1 MRKFVLMACLGLLV
15 GCADAHKVI
24 PDAKYAQTRLSA
36 EGTAY
41 IALPADGSYGK
52 IDYEGSGA
60 MVARMIQA
68 ALLEYMVQVDIGPV
82 WEKYA
87 TARNTARQGGY
98 TYFFFPTITHWE
110 DRATEWSGIPDKA
123 TVRLVVIDLASGQP
137 VSSAT
142 IEGTSGLATFGGDHP
157 QDLLPEPIK
166 EYIDQL
172 FRE

>member
-1 MRKFVLMACLGLLV
+1 MRKFVLMAYLGLLV
-15 GCADAHKVI
+15 GCADSHNVI
-24 PDAKYAQTRLSA
+24 PDARYAQTRLSA

-60 MVARMIQA
+60 MVAQMIQA

-98 TYFFFPTITHWE
+98 TYFFIPTITHWE

-157 QDLLPEPIK
+157 QDLLPEPIE

-172 FRE
+172 FRG

>member
-1 MRKFVLMACLGLLV
+1 MRNIFLMLCMVLLA
-15 GCADAHKVI
+15 GCADAHNVI
-24 PDAKYAQTRLSA
+24 PDAKYADTRLSA
-36 EGTAY
+36 DGTAY
-41 IALPADGSYGK
+41 ITLPADGFYGK

-60 MVARMIQA
+60 MVAQMLQA
-68 ALLEYMVQVDIGPV
+68 ALLNHMVQVDIGPV
-82 WEKYA
+82 WEKYS

-123 TVRLVVIDLASGQP
+123 TVRIVVIDLASGQP

-166 EYIDQL
+166 EYVDQL
-172 FRE
+172 FQQ

>member
-60 MVARMIQA
+60 MVAQMIQA
-68 ALLEYMVQVDIGPV
+68 ALLDYMVQVDIGPV

-87 TARNTARQGGY
+87 TARNT
-98 TYFFFPTITHWE
+98 
-110 DRATEWSGIPDKA
+110 
-123 TVRLVVIDLASGQP
+123 VASSA
-137 VSSAT
+137 VSSPAIASARRT
-142 IEGTSGLATFGGDHP
+142 SCGAIVRSIAFVAARSDCGT
-157 QDLLPEPIK
+157 
-166 EYIDQL
+166 
-172 FRE
+172 